1 MINFLKTILTTLLI
15 LCTIGGA
22 YAQGITKDDVGKT
35 AFFKG
40 PDGRYIKGTITIVNP
55 SKDPLD
61 NYFALDY
68 TLEPYGEER
77 SRKKVL
83 EKFNLSK
90 HGVFLASTIS
100 NTEAS
105 IGSVVLIPRTGGGY
119 SEATIKELYKEGEV
133 LPNNF
138 WYGSP
143 WIVGQGTVEA
153 RVEFTENGKEYQKI
167 VSVDEM
173 FLPPTEPNAEV
184 NVVPPVV
191 PVPKTGYTEI
201 LENMASSA
209 VNNISMETAIKS
221 NPDIYSKEN
230 VEALLEAGLISN
242 ELATAK
248 DYISKVIAINKI
260 ANLFNKDA
268 MISAEKGLE
277 IRLYKI
283 FMQKLLSNEIAMKE
297 IGSVYRREF
306 KYALTSYNLS
316 EVEESCQDGLF
327 AAMEYFSSSKKNTI
341 LSSKEDVNLIIG
353 TAENEFQDGLLA
365 LMEKFDWSTMWSGA
379 GIKMLVL
386 LKLELLGNNDKIP
399 LSTGEETD
407 IVTFFTDIYSVDGKS
422 LALESYAFGSMTK
435 DHFDPAKTKELVWDN
450 TVTLWNRETA
460 VKNIDFTRALESFN
474 RITEI
479 VKK

>member
-1 MINFLKTILTTLLI
+1 MTSFLKVILTVLLF
-15 LCTIGGA
+15 LCTTVGA

-55 SKDPLD
+55 SEDPLD

-209 VNNISMETAIKS
+209 VNNISMETAIKN
-221 NPDIYSKEN
+221 NPEIYSRSN
-230 VEALLEAGLISN
+230 VLELLYAGLAEKTSARA
-242 ELATAK
+242 E
-248 DYISKVIAINKI
+248 DYISKASYINNISNVLSEEEFSIA
-260 ANLFNKDA
+260 
-268 MISAEKGLE
+268 EHGLD
-277 IRLYKI
+277 IRLFKQ
-283 FMQKLLSNEIAMKE
+283 FMSRVDKMPVVLNHIDDVVGFKVALVSTDY
-297 IGSVYRREF
+297 YR
-306 KYALTSYNLS
+306 
-316 EVEESCQDGLF
+316 VEDATQEALF
-327 AAMEYFSSSKKNTI
+327 ATLFRFSSPVMNGYI
-341 LSSKEDVNLIIG
+341 SSVQDSEIVFG
-353 TAENEFQDGLLA
+353 TPENEFKDGLLA
-365 LMEKFDWSTMWSGA
+365 LMPKFDWTTLWSGTA
-379 GIKMLVL
+379 IKMLNL
-386 LKLELLGNNDKIP
+386 LKIQLLGNNDVIAT
-399 LSTGEETD
+399 STGDKED
-407 IVTFFTDIYSVDGKS
+407 VVTFLTTTYAVNNQS
-422 LALESYAFGSMTK
+422 LAVEKYAYGLVTK
-435 DHFDPAKTKELVWDN
+435 DHFNPNN
-450 TVTLWNRETA
+450 TNLLFENTIA
-460 VKNIDFTRALESFN
+460 IKNIDFDKALERFN